1 MLGNMINYDLTKIK
15 ALVFD
20 VDGVLSAET
29 IQMSDEGVLMR
40 SLNTKDGYALRLAV
54 TEGLHVA
61 IITGAHEDAIR
72 RRYEGLG
79 IHDIF
84 LASSVK
90 TDSLQKLLQKYGLS
104 REEVLYMGDDIP
116 DFGMMRQVGLPCC
129 PRDAAPEI
137 RDICLY
143 VSHRA
148 GGYGCVRDV
157 IEQVLKAQGKWMA
170 NEKAFSW

>member
-1 MLGNMINYDLTKIK
+1 MINFDLTKIK

-29 IQMSDEGVLMR
+29 IQMNDDGILMR

-54 TEGLHVA
+54 NEGLHVA
-61 IITGAHEDAIR
+61 IITGAHEEAIR
-72 RRYEGLG
+72 SRYEALCIQDVFLG
-79 IHDIF
+79 
-84 LASSVK
+84 SSVK
-90 TDSLQKLLQKYGLS
+90 TDSLKKLLQKYDLKTD
-104 REEVLYMGDDIP
+104 EVLYMGDDIP
-116 DFGMMRQVGLPCC
+116 DYEVMKLVGMPCC

-137 RDICLY
+137 REISLY
-143 VSHRA
+143 ISHRD

-170 NEKAFSW
+170 SAEAFSW

>member
-1 MLGNMINYDLTKIK
+1 MIDYDLTKIK

-29 IQMSDEGVLMR
+29 IQMNDEGVLMR
-40 SLNTKDGYALRLAV
+40 SVNTKDGYALRIAM

-61 IITGAHEDAIR
+61 IITGAREEAIR
-72 RRYEGLG
+72 RRYEGLC
-79 IHDIF
+79 IYDVF
-84 LASSVK
+84 LGSSVK
-90 TDSLQKLLQKYGLS
+90 TDSLKQLLDKYQLS
-104 REEVLYMGDDIP
+104 LDEVLYMGDDIP
-116 DFGMMRQVGLPCC
+116 DYEVMKQVGLPCC

-137 RDICLY
+137 REISRY
-143 VSHRA
+143 VSHRD

-170 NEKAFSW
+170 NAKAFSW

>member
-1 MLGNMINYDLTKIK
+1 MINYDLRKIR

-29 IQMSDEGVLMR
+29 IQMNNDGVLMR

-61 IITGAHEDAIR
+61 IITGARDEAIR

-79 IHDIF
+79 IRDVF
-84 LASSVK
+84 LGSSVK
-90 TDSLQKLLQKYGLS
+90 TDSMQKLLDAYELS
-104 REEVLYMGDDIP
+104 PDEEVMQ
-116 DFGMMRQVGLPCC
+116 MAGLPCC

-137 RDICLY
+137 RDISTY
-143 VSHRA
+143 ISHID
-148 GGYGCVRDV
+148 GGQGCARDV

-170 NEKAFSW
+170 NKEAFSW